1 MFLTDMLKYSRL
13 FRILIRIDKGGSKTV
28 NKYCRSKKGLTLVEL
43 VVTIAILGIV
53 SGFSLAIVVTA
64 MNNYSHAAIIER
76 EQDTALLLEEYIIR
90 NARVAGTI
98 EYVTADADPAAA
110 SVVSKSGSYVA
121 KIDNVIQTFEYDKDA
136 AKKYTNLTYKDV
148 KNISAY
154 IVRQKFD
161 KDDAD
166 KQSSFYL
173 DYHIEMSS
181 GYTLDGQVVL
191 NNAKRD
197 EMNAIVPIT
206 AGEPTFIDKQ
216 ETAWTIINVTGDDT
230 SDSITISPSNDTA
243 IIFQ

>member
-1 MFLTDMLKYSRL
+1 L
-13 FRILIRIDKGGSKTV
+13 FFITFYKFSVTGSKIV
-28 NKYCRSKKGLTLVEL
+28 DKYCRSKKGLTLVEL

-98 EYVTADADPAAA
+98 NYVTPDPAAGTG
-110 SVVSKSGSYVA
+110 VVNKSGSYIA
-121 KIDNVIQTFEYDKDA
+121 KIDNVINTFEYDKDA

-148 KNISAY
+148 KNITAY

-161 KDDAD
+161 KSDTDH
-166 KQSSFYL
+166 QSSFYL

-181 GYTLDGQVVL
+181 GYTLDGQVVM

>member
-1 MFLTDMLKYSRL
+1 M
-13 FRILIRIDKGGSKTV
+13 

-76 EQDTALLLEEYIIR
+76 EQDTALLLEEYLIR

-98 EYVTADADPAAA
+98 EYVTPDPAAGTG
-110 SVVSKSGSYVA
+110 VVNKSGSYIA
-121 KIDNVIQTFEYDKDA
+121 KINNVIQTFEYDKDA

-161 KDDAD
+161 KDKTDE
-166 KQSSFYL
+166 QSSFYL

-197 EMNAIVPIT
+197 EMNAIVPIPP
-206 AGEPTFIDKQ
+206 GGPTFIDKQ
-216 ETAWTIINVTGDDT
+216 NTVWNLINVTGDDT
-230 SDSITISPSNDTA
+230 SDSITISPANDTA
-243 IIFQ
+243 IIFE

>member
-1 MFLTDMLKYSRL
+1 MD
-13 FRILIRIDKGGSKTV
+13 
-28 NKYCRSKKGLTLVEL
+28 KYCRSKKGLTLVEL

-98 EYVTADADPAAA
+98 EYVTPDPAAGTG
-110 SVVSKSGSYVA
+110 VVNKSGSYIA
-121 KIDNVIQTFEYDKDA
+121 KIDDVIQTFEYDKDA

-166 KQSSFYL
+166 NQSSFYL

-181 GYTLDGQVVL
+181 GYVLDGQVVL

-206 AGEPTFIDKQ
+206 GSETTFIDKQ

>member
-1 MFLTDMLKYSRL
+1 VD
-13 FRILIRIDKGGSKTV
+13 
-28 NKYCRSKKGLTLVEL
+28 KYCRSKKGLTLVEL

-98 EYVTADADPAAA
+98 NYVTPDPAAGTG
-110 SVVSKSGSYVA
+110 VVNKSGSYIA
-121 KIDNVIQTFEYDKDA
+121 KIDNVINTFEYDKDA

-148 KNISAY
+148 KNITAY

-161 KDDAD
+161 KSDTDH
-166 KQSSFYL
+166 QSSFYL

-181 GYTLDGQVVL
+181 GYTLDGQVVM